1 MNRHKQQTR
10 RKNQTEA
17 NLKKEMKGSY
27 QMKKMK
33 KACAVLLAVLSVSLL
48 TAAFAGEDKNNNN
61 NVLWQNIVGN
71 ITVSHNDAVGGIN
84 PGTTPWSTVRGRASV
99 NLATGRVSFDVDGLV
114 LNGGNATGTPGGVD
128 QVEGSLICDAG
139 QPGQTIFTTLP
150 VPLDARGNAD
160 FSGTFGTIPG
170 TCTNPLFL
178 IRIGP
183 DLPAAN
189 QAWIATGA
197 VRSFGGK
204 DGDK

>member
-1 MNRHKQQTR
+1 
-10 RKNQTEA
+10 
-17 NLKKEMKGSY
+17 
-27 QMKKMK
+27 MKKMK

-48 TAAFAGEDKNNNN
+48 TSAFAGEDDL
-61 NVLWQNIVGN
+61 VRWQNIVGN
-71 ITVSHNDAVGGIN
+71 ITVSNNDAVAGFN
-84 PGTTPWSTVRGRASV
+84 PGTTPWSTVRGTARV

-139 QPGQTIFTTLP
+139 QQDQTILTTPP

-160 FSGTFGTIPG
+160 FSGTFHTIPG

-183 DLPAAN
+183 DLPGAN
-189 QAWIATGA
+189 QRWIATGA
-197 VRSFGGK
+197 VRSFGSS
-204 DGDK
+204 DGHN

>member
-1 MNRHKQQTR
+1 
-10 RKNQTEA
+10 
-17 NLKKEMKGSY
+17 MKGSY

-48 TAAFAGEDKNNNN
+48 ASAFAGEDNNNNNNNN
-61 NVLWQNIVGN
+61 NVRWQNIVGN
-71 ITVSHNDAVGGIN
+71 ITVSNNDAVGGIN
-84 PGTTPWSTVRGRASV
+84 PGTTPWSTDGGRARV

-114 LNGGNATGTPGGVD
+114 LNGGNATGTAGGVD

-139 QPGQTIFTTLP
+139 QQDQTIFTTRP

-160 FSGTFGTIPG
+160 FSGTFATIPG

-183 DLPAAN
+183 DLPGAN
-189 QAWIATGA
+189 QRWIATGA
-197 VRSFGGK
+197 VRTGGQ
-204 DGDK
+204 